1 MTYQT
6 ARRFYKEVTTILIEG
21 AFQVALDGRSVR
33 TPSGAVLS
41 LPTAALA
48 EAIALEWAAQ
58 TDTIDPATMPIMQL
72 ACTALDR
79 VTPNRKGIV
88 ADTVA
93 YGRSDLLCY
102 RAGDPPELVQ
112 KQAEAWQP
120 ILNWLSTDVDATLLV
135 TTGIMHV
142 AQDDAAI
149 AALNQTVAA
158 FEDFPLTAVAQMTQ
172 VFGSLA
178 LALAVARV
186 HIPWTKAVDLAALDE
201 VYQAERWGEDSEA
214 MERRRNM
221 RAEAE
226 QASRFLELCKA

>member
-33 TPSGAVLS
+33 TPSGAVLG

-48 EAIALEWAAQ
+48 EAIAREWAAQ
-58 TDTIDPATMPIMQL
+58 TDTIDPATMPLMQL

-79 VTPNRKGIV
+79 VIPNRSAIV

-120 ILNWLSTDVDATLLV
+120 ILDWLSTDVDATLLV
-135 TTGIMHV
+135 TTGIMPV

-158 FEDFPLTAVAQMTQ
+158 FEDFPLTAVARMTQ

-186 HIPWTKAVDLAALDE
+186 YIPWAKAVDLAALDE
-201 VYQAERWGEDSEA
+201 AYQSERWGEDREA
-214 MERRRNM
+214 TERRRNM

-226 QASRFLELCKA
+226 QASRLLDLCKA

>member
-21 AFQVALDGRSVR
+21 AFQVALDGRYVR
-33 TPSGAVLS
+33 TPSGADLG

-48 EAIALEWAAQ
+48 EAIAREWAAQ

-102 RAGDPPELVQ
+102 RAAEPPELVQ
-112 KQAEAWQP
+112 KQADAWQP
-120 ILNWLSTDVDATLLV
+120 ILDWLSTDVEVTLLV

-142 AQDDAAI
+142 VQDDDAMAV
-149 AALNQTVAA
+149 LNRTVAA
-158 FEDFPLTAVAQMTQ
+158 FDDFQLTALVRMTQ

-186 HIPWTKAVDLAALDE
+186 YIPWVEAVDLAILDE
-201 VYQAERWGEDSEA
+201 TYQAERWGEDREA
-214 MERRRNM
+214 MERRRDM
-221 RAEAE
+221 RAEVE
-226 QASRFLELCKA
+226 QASRLLDLCRA

>member
-1 MTYQT
+1 MTNQT
-6 ARRFYKEVTTILIEG
+6 ARRFYKEVTNIHLEG
-21 AFQVALDGRSVR
+21 TFRVGLDGRSVR
-33 TPSGAVLS
+33 TPSGAILG

-48 EAIALEWAAQ
+48 EAIAREWEGQ
-58 TDTIDPATMPIMQL
+58 TDSIDPGTMPLMQL

-79 VTPNRKGIV
+79 VTPHRSMII

-102 RAGDPPELVQ
+102 RTGNPPELVQ

-120 ILNWLSTDVDATLLV
+120 ILDWLSTDVGATLLV

-142 AQDDAAI
+142 TQDDAAI
-149 AALNQTVAA
+149 ATLNRTVAA
-158 FEDFPLTAVAQMTQ
+158 YEDFPLTAVARMTQ
-172 VFGSLA
+172 IFGSLA

-186 HIPWTKAVDLAALDE
+186 HIPWTKAVDLASLDE

>member
-1 MTYQT
+1 MTYRT
-6 ARRFYKEVTTILIEG
+6 ARRFYKEVTTIHLEG
-21 AFQVALDGRSVR
+21 TFQVGLDGRSVR
-33 TPSGAVLS
+33 TPSGAILD
-41 LPTAALA
+41 LPTTALA
-48 EAIALEWAAQ
+48 EAIAREWEGQ
-58 TDTIDPATMPIMQL
+58 TDSIDPGTMPLMQL

-79 VTPNRKGIV
+79 VTPHRSMII

-102 RAGDPPELVQ
+102 RTGNPPELAQ

-120 ILNWLSTDVDATLLV
+120 ILDWLSTDVGATLLV

-142 AQDDAAI
+142 TQDDAAI
-149 AALNQTVAA
+149 ATLNRTVAA
-158 FEDFPLTAVAQMTQ
+158 YEDFPLTAVARMTQ
-172 VFGSLA
+172 IFGSLA

-186 HIPWTKAVDLAALDE
+186 HIPWTKAVDLASLDE

-214 MERRRNM
+214 MERRRNT

-226 QASRFLELCKA
+226 QACQFLELCKA

>member
-6 ARRFYKEVTTILIEG
+6 ARRFYKEVTTMFIEG

-33 TPSGAVLS
+33 TPSGADLG

-48 EAIALEWAAQ
+48 EAIAREWAAQ
-58 TDTIDPATMPIMQL
+58 TDTIDPGTMPLMQL

-79 VTPNRKGIV
+79 VIPNRSAIV

-112 KQAEAWQP
+112 KQVEAWQP
-120 ILNWLSTDVDATLLV
+120 ILDWLSTHVDATLLV
-135 TTGIMHV
+135 TTGIMPV

-158 FEDFPLTAVAQMTQ
+158 FEDFPLTAVARMTQ

-178 LALAVARV
+178 LALAVARMY
-186 HIPWTKAVDLAALDE
+186 IPWAKAVDLAALDE
-201 VYQAERWGEDSEA
+201 AYQSERWGEDREA
-214 MERRRNM
+214 TERRRNM

-226 QASRFLELCKA
+226 QASRLLDLCKA

>member
-1 MTYQT
+1 
-6 ARRFYKEVTTILIEG
+6 
-21 AFQVALDGRSVR
+21 
-33 TPSGAVLS
+33 
-41 LPTAALA
+41 
-48 EAIALEWAAQ
+48 
-58 TDTIDPATMPIMQL
+58 
-72 ACTALDR
+72 
-79 VTPNRKGIV
+79 
-88 ADTVA
+88 
-93 YGRSDLLCY
+93 
-102 RAGDPPELVQ
+102 
-112 KQAEAWQP
+112 
-120 ILNWLSTDVDATLLV
+120 
-135 TTGIMHV
+135 MHV

-186 HIPWTKAVDLAALDE
+186 YIPWTKAADLAALDE

>member
-1 MTYQT
+1 MTYQ
-6 ARRFYKEVTTILIEG
+6 AGRRFYKEAATTLVGSAYE
-21 AFQVALDGRSVR
+21 VALDGRSIR
-33 TPSGAVLS
+33 TPSGATLS
-41 LPTAALA
+41 LPTEALA

-58 TDTIDPATMPIMQL
+58 TDTIDPATMPIMQF

-79 VTPNRKGIV
+79 VAPNRKGIV

-120 ILNWLSTDVDATLLV
+120 ILDWLSTDIDATLLV

-158 FEDFPLTAVAQMTQ
+158 FEDFPLTAVARMTQ

-178 LALAVARV
+178 LALAVARMY
-186 HIPWTKAVDLAALDE
+186 IPWAKAVDLAALDE
-201 VYQAERWGEDSEA
+201 AYQAERWGEDREA
-214 MERRRNM
+214 TERRRNM

-226 QASRFLELCKA
+226 QAFRLLDLCKA